1 MNAAAWSLALKNVLL
16 PVFCRQCGGALLT
29 EENGFFCP
37 ACWASVERIE
47 RPFCSICGLPHRERL
62 GFDLVTRDYPCAD
75 CRAARTPP
83 YRRVWAACDYAG
95 AIAEAIKLLKF
106 NARPRLAAP
115 LAEEIVNYAEREMDV
130 ALYDAI
136 VPVPLHRV
144 RRRARGYNQAEL
156 IATHAARAFPRARID
171 GSLRRI
177 RPTHVQSRL
186 TSASARRENVR
197 GAFAVD
203 REKSFAGETVLLLDD
218 VVTTGGTVAECAQA
232 LKRAGTKI
240 VDVITVATPAVI
252 WDYNERN
259 MTAVEPAL
267 VSGPWPMARTP

>member
-1 MNAAAWSLALKNVLL
+1 MNASAWGLALKNVLL
-16 PVFCRQCGGALLT
+16 PVFCRQCGCALLT

-37 ACWASVERIE
+37 ACWSAVERIE

-83 YRRVWAACDYAG
+83 YRRVWAACDYSG

-106 NARPRLAAP
+106 SARPRLAPP
-115 LAEEIVNYAEREMDV
+115 LAEELVKYAEREMD
-130 ALYDAI
+130 ADLYDAV

-156 IATHAARAFPRARID
+156 IAVHAACAFPRARMD
-171 GSLRRI
+171 MSLRRI
-177 RPTHVQSRL
+177 RPTLVQSRL
-186 TSASARRENVR
+186 TSAAQRRENVR

-203 REKSFAGETVLLLDD
+203 HARSFSGETVLLVDD
-218 VVTTGGTVAECAQA
+218 VVTTGGTVAECARA
-232 LKRAGTKI
+232 LKRAGAKV
-240 VDVITVATPAVI
+240 VDVITVATPAGLRE
-252 WDYNERN
+252 YE
-259 MTAVEPAL
+259 TVEKIGIAAAPP
-267 VSGPWPMARTP
+267 VRSR